1 MGTHI
6 EGIKYM
12 TSTLNFE
19 EYEFQIREA
28 EEDPSYDHNL
38 DLKVFNETWVENVY
52 RIHEGHFSGKRVFV
66 DIGANIGAVSI
77 FVDSFNKNRDDD
89 QKIKVYAV
97 EPEPNN
103 LHLLNENIKN
113 NPTENITVVNNAIW
127 HTKSMVS
134 ISNLGAN
141 SSIVDLEK
149 ENKTDVLAIT
159 LENLFS
165 IYNIK
170 EVDVMKIDIEGAEF
184 DLILN
189 TSKKTLAKIKYLVLE
204 FDKSFDGRFGQ
215 MVEKLSKQF
224 GIDILG
230 SPERGGYIYANRY

>member
-1 MGTHI
+1 
-6 EGIKYM
+6 M
-12 TSTLNFE
+12 TSILKFE
-19 EYEFQIREA
+19 EYSFRIREG
-28 EEDPSYDHNL
+28 EDDPSYDHNL
-38 DLKVFNETWVENVY
+38 DLKVFNETWIENVY
-52 RIHEGHFSGKRVFV
+52 RIHEGHFSGDGVFV

-77 FVDSFNKNRDDD
+77 FVDSFNKNREDD

-103 LHLLNENIKN
+103 LRLLNRNIKN

-141 SSIVDLEK
+141 SSIVDLEE

-165 IYNIK
+165 IYKIK

-189 TSKKTLAKIKYLVLE
+189 TPAKTLAKINYLVLE
-204 FDKSFDGRFGQ
+204 FDKSFDGKFGQ

>member
-6 EGIKYM
+6 EGIKDM
-12 TSTLNFE
+12 TSILKFE
-19 EYEFQIREA
+19 EYSFRIREG
-28 EEDPSYDHNL
+28 EDDPSYDHNL
-38 DLKVFNETWVENVY
+38 DLKVFNETWIENVY
-52 RIHEGHFSGKRVFV
+52 RIHEGHFSGDGVFV

-77 FVDSFNKNRDDD
+77 FVDSFNKNREDD

-103 LHLLNENIKN
+103 LRLLNRNIKN

-141 SSIVDLEK
+141 SSIVDLEE

-165 IYNIK
+165 IYKIK

-189 TSKKTLAKIKYLVLE
+189 TPAKTLAKINYLVLE
-204 FDKSFDGRFGQ
+204 FDKSFDGKFGQ

>member
-1 MGTHI
+1 MGIHTERVEHMNF
-6 EGIKYM
+6 Y
-12 TSTLNFE
+12 LNYNNYDFK
-19 EYEFQIREA
+19 IREDQD
-28 EEDPSYDHNL
+28 DPSYDHNL
-38 DLKVFNETWVENVY
+38 DFKVINETWLENVY
-52 RIHEGHFSGKRVFV
+52 RIHEGQFSYNGVFV

-77 FVDSFNKNRDDD
+77 FVDSFNKNRGFDN
-89 QKIKVYAV
+89 KVNVYAV

-103 LHLLNENIKN
+103 LYLLNQNIQN

-127 HTKSMVS
+127 HEEKMVS
-134 ISNLGAN
+134 ISNRGGN
-141 SSIVDLEK
+141 SSIVGPEGEEK
-149 ENKTDVLAIT
+149 SEVLAIT
-159 LENLFS
+159 LETLFS
-165 IYNIK
+165 RYDIK

-189 TSKKTLAKIKYLVLE
+189 TPEEILAKIKHLVLE

-215 MVEKLSKQF
+215 MIEKLAKQF